1 MQHENTTLIQR
12 QRNSPT
18 NNKFMSTKCLQ
29 IRVYGKVQGVWY
41 RGSTK
46 QKADELG
53 LSGLVRNQSDGSVY
67 IEACGEEAVLQQL
80 IDWCWRGPELARV
93 SQVEVGEMV
102 SGNYVGFEVRR

>member
-1 MQHENTTLIQR
+1 
-12 QRNSPT
+12 
-18 NNKFMSTKCLQ
+18 MSIKCLQ

-53 LSGLVRNQSDGSVY
+53 LSGLVRNESDGSVY

-80 IDWCWRGPELARV
+80 LDWCWLGPELAWV
-93 SQVEVGEMV
+93 SRVEVEEIALK
-102 SGNYVGFEVRR
+102 NYFGFEVQR